1 MQIVGASF
9 DSVAD
14 NQAFA
19 EEQGFQYE
27 LWSDPNHTL
36 AIHFGAANGVNDLFA
51 DRETFILD
59 EQGRLCLVYRNVSTS
74 PHPAEVLADVTLLL
88 AP

>member
-1 MQIVGASF
+1 VGASF
-9 DSVAD
+9 DSWSE

-19 EEQGFQYE
+19 EENELQFE
-27 LWSDPNHTL
+27 LWSDPNREL
-36 AIHFGAANGVNDLFA
+36 ALHFGAADSDSDLFA
-51 DRETFILD
+51 DRETMVLD
-59 EQGRLCLVYRNVSTS
+59 EQGRLCLVYRDVMTD